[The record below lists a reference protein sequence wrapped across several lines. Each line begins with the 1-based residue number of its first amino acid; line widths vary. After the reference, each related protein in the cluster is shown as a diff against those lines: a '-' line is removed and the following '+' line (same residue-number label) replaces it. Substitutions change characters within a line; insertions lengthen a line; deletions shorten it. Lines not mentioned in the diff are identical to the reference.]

1 MCWGVRCTTLR
12 CPGRV
17 TSGNSYLGTGREMPP
32 AGHLSCGNKPRGR
45 SESSRDRGLTA
56 LHLKGLLLYLYPTCS
71 ISCELSEGKH
81 GAPTVLE
88 SLVPST
94 GLGKRE
100 VISVW
105 YNASYLTTSGPL
117 HLLCLGNS
125 VFSLSRSGLLLSSG
139 SPSKC
144 HLFREAFSGHPT
156 QPKVTFTFSTFT
168 FITTFCVYY

>member
-1 MCWGVRCTTLR
+1 MYYLALSRPCDFRKFISRYRERNATSWSFVLWKQTKRKVRVLQRPWTYRTTFKR
-12 CPGRV
+12 TITV
-17 TSGNSYLGTGREMPP
+17 F
-32 AGHLSCGNKPRGR
+32 
-45 SESSRDRGLTA
+45 
-56 LHLKGLLLYLYPTCS
+56 YPTCS

-156 QPKVTFTFSTFT
+156 QPKVTSTFSTFT